1 MGNWKL
7 GRKKVPKNLFEQI
20 RQTLFHIVTS
30 RLTVLILFFLAL
42 GGILIYRLFNLQII
56 HGQEYLDDFILQSKK
71 TREISATRGNIYDR
85 NGQLLAYNELAYSVK
100 IEDVYET
107 TGRSKNLQLN
117 ENIYRL
123 IKMIEKNGDEIT
135 NDFGI
140 VLDENGQYAFA
151 ATSETRK
158 LRFLADIYGESY
170 IQDLTE
176 EQRTATPDEVMDYMA
191 GQNRFAVGGYEEE
204 GNTKS
209 DFIPG
214 KGYTKKE
221 VLQIVTIRYAMSL
234 TSFQKYMGT
243 TVATDVNER
252 TVAAILENS
261 DILDGVTI
269 EEDTVRRYVDS
280 IYFSHI
286 IGYTGKIA
294 TDEIESFN
302 QADLEEGGSGERYSM
317 NDVVGKSGIESYME
331 MTLQGKKGVETVFV
345 NNTGKVMS
353 ILEDES
359 WGAEAGKD
367 IYLSIDKDLQMAV
380 YNILE
385 QKIAGI
391 LLTYIQNIREVSSE
405 DANARQMPIP
415 IYDVYFALFNNNVIN
430 TSLFTSEYASET
442 EQEVYQSYLEYR
454 EKVYATLREELT
466 EKQTPYNKL
475 KAEYQV
481 YESNIVSYLTER
493 GILDSSRVNTSD
505 VTYLAWTKDET
516 ISLKEYLGYA
526 VSMGWI
532 DVTKI
537 SLDSKY
543 ADSETIYNQVLECTF
558 EILDQTAEFQKKLY
572 KYMIK
577 SDVITGRQVCLLLCE
592 QGLVEISEGDMQLLY
607 QNKISPYQFMLNRI
621 RSLEITP
628 AQLAL
633 DPCSGSMVV
642 VDVNTGEVLAL
653 VSYPGYDNNKMSN
666 ADYLASLRTD
676 KSEPLWNHATQ
687 QRSAPGSTYKMVSAT
702 AALSENLIG
711 LRGTVNCMGIFET
724 VTPSPRC
731 WIYPRGRHGS
741 LNVTGAIAQ
750 SCNYFFYEMG
760 YQMSMVDGSYDAQ
773 TGLDTLAK
781 YADMYG
787 LTEKSGV
794 EIAEST
800 PQVSTEYPI
809 QSAIG
814 QGNNNFTTT
823 GLARYVTAVANS
835 GTCFDLTLLNRVT
848 DPEGNTVIEFEP
860 KVRNLIEMPD
870 SYWNAIHSGMRQV
883 VERKTYFSNLA
894 VNVAGKTGTAQ
905 ENLSRANHALF
916 VCYAPYEE
924 PEIAIATRITFGYTS
939 DYAAQVTRDV
949 LKYYYGLAQPDEII
963 TGVADDLDA
972 AGFNND

>member
-1 MGNWKL
+1 M
-7 GRKKVPKNLFEQI
+7 PKNSFERI
-20 RQTLFHIVTS
+20 RQILLHIVTS
-30 RLTVLILFFLAL
+30 RLTVLIVFFLAL
-42 GGILIYRLFNLQII
+42 GGILLYRLFHLQII
-56 HGQEYLDDFILQSKK
+56 HGQEYLDDFLLQSKK

-107 TGRSKNLQLN
+107 TGRSKNRQLN

-140 VLDENGQYAFA
+140 ILDENGQYAFA
-151 ATSETRK
+151 ASSETRK
-158 LRFLADIYGESY
+158 LRFLADIYGKSY

-191 GQNRFAVGGYEEE
+191 GSGRFAVGDYAEE
-204 GNTKS
+204 GNAKS

-252 TVAAILENS
+252 TVAAILENT
-261 DILDGVTI
+261 DVLDGVSI

-280 IYFSHI
+280 VYFSHI

-317 NDVVGKSGIESYME
+317 NDVVGKSGIEAYME
-331 MTLQGKKGVETVFV
+331 TTLQGSKGVETVFV

-359 WGAEAGKD
+359 WGAEAGSD
-367 IYLSIDKDLQMAV
+367 VYLSIDKDLQMAV
-380 YNILE
+380 YDILE

-391 LLTYIQNIREVSSE
+391 LLLYIQNIKEVSSE
-405 DANARQMPIP
+405 DANSRQMPIP
-415 IYDVYFALFNNNVIN
+415 IYDVYFALFNNNVID
-430 TSLFTSEYASET
+430 TELFTSEYASDIEK
-442 EQEVYQSYLEYR
+442 EVYQSFLAYR
-454 EKVYATLREELT
+454 ESVYETLREELT
-466 EKQTPYNKL
+466 EKQTPYQKL

-493 GILDSSRVNTSD
+493 GILDASKVDTAD
-505 VTYLAWTKDET
+505 ATYLAWTKEET
-516 ISLKEYLGYA
+516 ISLKEYLEYA

-543 ADSETIYNQVLECTF
+543 ADSETIYRQVLECIF

-577 SDVITGRQVCLLLCE
+577 SDVITGRQICMVLCE
-592 QGLVEISEGDMQLLY
+592 QGLVEINEGDVQLLY
-607 QNKISPYQFMLNRI
+607 QNKLSPYQFMRNRI
-621 RSLEITP
+621 QSLEITP

-633 DPCSGSMVV
+633 DPCSGSMVI

-653 VSYPGYDNNKMSN
+653 VSYPGYDNNQMSN

-702 AALSENLIG
+702 AALNENLIN
-711 LRGTVNCMGIFET
+711 LRSTINCLGIYET

-731 WIYPRGRHGS
+731 WIYPRGRHGA

-760 YQMSMVDGSYDAQ
+760 YQMSMLDGSYDAQ

-781 YADMYG
+781 YAEMYG
-787 LTEKSGV
+787 LTERSGV
-794 EIAEST
+794 EIAESA

-814 QGNNNFTTT
+814 QGNNNFTTA
-823 GLARYVTAVANS
+823 GLARYVATVANS
-835 GTCFDLTLLNRVT
+835 GTCYDLTLLSRVA
-848 DPEGNTVIEFEP
+848 DPEGNTITDFEP
-860 KVRNLIEMPD
+860 KVRGTVEMPD
-870 SYWNAIHSGMRQV
+870 TYWNAIHLGMKQM

-894 VNVAGKTGTAQ
+894 VTVAGKTGTAQ

-924 PEIAIATRITFGYTS
+924 PEIAIATRITYGYTS
-939 DYAAQVTRDV
+939 DYAAQATRDV
-949 LKYYYGLAQPDEII
+949 LKYYYGLAQPDDII
-963 TGVADDLDA
+963 TGVADELDA
-972 AGFNND
+972 ATFNND